1 MRGVT
6 SPCPPCAGTLDLM
19 GCCRVRTVRP
29 AKGKPSPGIRRNPAT
44 GGRVFSYV
52 VRVDSGFAPNPFHGS
67 CTLACCKPS
76 IRRSAA
82 VGDIIIG
89 LSSGS
94 ERIVYAMC
102 VAEILTFAQYWAD
115 ERFRCKRPRRGD
127 HRDAVGDNIYEPTK
141 RGFRQHPSSHSK
153 RGGDEDEAAKQ
164 HDLGGQSVLVGW
176 DFVYFGEGGPTLPG
190 SLGFLAV
197 GRGHKCRFEPDE
209 VRKVT
214 PWFARQTQGRLG
226 EPSFPSPGWLT
237 TS

>member
-1 MRGVT
+1 M
-6 SPCPPCAGTLDLM
+6 A
-19 GCCRVRTVRP
+19 CCRVTPDRP
-29 AKGKPSPGIRRNPAT
+29 ARGKPARGIRRDPTAA
-44 GGRVFSYV
+44 GRVFSYV
-52 VRVDSGFAPNPFHGS
+52 VRVDSGFAPNPFHRS

-102 VAEILTFAQYWAD
+102 VAEVLTFAQYWGD
-115 ERFRCKRPRRGD
+115 ERFRSKRPRRGA

-141 RGFRQHPSSHSK
+141 RGFKQHPSCHSK
-153 RGGDEDEAAKQ
+153 RGGDEDQAAKR
-164 HDLGGQSVLVGW
+164 HDLAGQSVLVAQ
-176 DFVYFGEGGPTLPG
+176 DFVYFAEPGPKLPG
-190 SLGFLAV
+190 SLWFLAV
-197 GRGHKCRFEPDE
+197 GRGHRCRFEPDE
-209 VRKVT
+209 VRKVQR
-214 PWFARQTQGRLG
+214 WFARQPKGRLG

>member
-1 MRGVT
+1 M
-6 SPCPPCAGTLDLM
+6 
-19 GCCRVRTVRP
+19 
-29 AKGKPSPGIRRNPAT
+29 

-52 VRVDSGFAPNPFHGS
+52 VRVDSGFAPNPFHGF
-67 CTLACCKPS
+67 CTLASCKPS
-76 IRRSAA
+76 IRRTAS

-89 LSSGS
+89 LSSRS

-102 VAEILTFAQYWAD
+102 VAEILTFAQYWGD

-141 RGFRQHPSSHSK
+141 RGFRQHPSCHSK
-153 RGGDEDEAAKQ
+153 RGGDEDETAKQ
-164 HDLGGQSVLVGW
+164 HDLGGQSVLVAR

-214 PWFARQTQGRLG
+214 HWFARQTQGRLG